1 MTAKWLD
8 QLNPAQREAVTHG
21 DGPMLVVAG
30 AGTGKTKT
38 LACRV
43 AHLLDQGLSP
53 DRLLLLTFTRR
64 AAAEMV
70 RRAEQLSQHSAAGH
84 VWGGTFHSVA
94 NRLLRIYGQA
104 VGLRPD
110 FTVMDQGDAADLMNL
125 IRSERGLGSRDRR
138 FPKKHTLVN
147 IYSRAVNAQEKLA
160 KTLERYF
167 PWCAAEIEDIGGVFE
182 AYTERKREQNVLDYD
197 DLLLMWR
204 ALCASPQAGA
214 TVADR
219 FEHVLVDEY
228 QDTNAVQADI
238 LRGMRKKH
246 TSIMA
251 VGDDAQSIY
260 SFRAATIRNILD
272 FSEQFP
278 GTHRVTLEQNY
289 RSTRPILAASNA
301 VMEQATERYTKELWS
316 DRDSGG
322 PPILMTCM
330 DEQQQ
335 CEAVCKNI
343 IVHLEEGIPLMRQAV
358 LFRAGHHSDMLEVEL
373 SRRNIPFH
381 KYGGLKFIEAA
392 HIKDML
398 AFLRILEN
406 PADELS
412 WFRLLLLLDGIGP
425 KTAQRI
431 MGELGVRGQPS
442 PPAGENGGRTVTMK
456 SSLRRFME
464 KAPRVPAPAR
474 EQIARLRETLAEC
487 SGRQLESAT
496 DSPDDNGKQDDAPA
510 TVPLASQIERIR
522 AFYEPVF
529 ERRYDDADMR
539 LRDIEQLEAI
549 ASGYRSRSR
558 FVTDL
563 TLDPPTSTSD
573 LAGAPHLEEDYL
585 ILSTIH
591 SAKGCEWDV
600 VNIIHAADGMIP
612 SDMATADEAG
622 VDEERRLF
630 YVAMTRA
637 KDHLCVYFPLRYY
650 HTKHRMG
657 DSHSYAQLTRFI
669 SPTALSL
676 FDQQSAAIE
685 MDAASPTDPSN
696 VQQVDRWVNR
706 LWGEA

>member
-1 MTAKWLD
+1 MAANWLD

-21 DGPMLVVAG
+21 DGPLLVVAG

-43 AHLLDQGLSP
+43 AYLLDKGVSP

-70 RRAEQLSQHSAAGH
+70 RRAGQLSQHSAAGS
-84 VWGGTFHSVA
+84 VWGGTFHAVA

-104 VGLRPD
+104 VGLRAD

-125 IRSERGLGSRDRR
+125 IRSERGLGTRDRR

-160 KTLERYF
+160 RTIERYF
-167 PWCAAEIEDIGGVFE
+167 PWCAAELEDIGGVFE
-182 AYTERKREQNVLDYD
+182 AYTTRKREQNVLDYD

-214 TVADR
+214 SVADR

-238 LRGMRKKH
+238 LRGMRRKH
-246 TSIMA
+246 ANIMA

-272 FSEQFP
+272 FPEQFA
-278 GTHRVTLEQNY
+278 GTRVVTLEQNY

-301 VMEQATERYTKELWS
+301 VMEQAAERYTKELWS
-316 DRDSGG
+316 DRASGG
-322 PPILMTCM
+322 PPVLLTCM

-335 CEAVCKNI
+335 CEAVCER
-343 IVHLEEGIPLMRQAV
+343 VLAHLEEGIPLMRQAV

-406 PADELS
+406 PTDELS

-431 MGELGVRGQPS
+431 MRDLGVRQQP
-442 PPAGENGGRTVTMK
+442 PTPAGENGGRTIALK
-456 SSLRRFME
+456 SALRRFIE
-464 KAPRVPAPAR
+464 KAPRVPAAAR
-474 EQIARLRETLAEC
+474 EQIAQLRETLATC
-487 SGRQLESAT
+487 SGRKVDSA
-496 DSPDDNGKQDDAPA
+496 DDADDAPTA
-510 TVPLASQIERIR
+510 VPLASQIERIR

-529 ERRYDDADMR
+529 ERLYDNATMR

-549 ASGYRSRSR
+549 AAGYRSRGR

-573 LAGAPHLEEDYL
+573 LAGPPQLDEDYL

-612 SDMATADEAG
+612 SDMAVGDEAG

-637 KDHLCVYFPLRYY
+637 KDHLHVYFPLRYY

-657 DSHSYAQLTRFI
+657 DAHSYAQLTRFI
-669 SPTALSL
+669 SPSALRL
-676 FDQQSAAIE
+676 FDQQSAATEI
-685 MDAASPTDPSN
+685 DDDPPTDPSN

-706 LWGEA
+706 LWGEE

>member
-1 MTAKWLD
+1 MLETPMAANWLD

-21 DGPMLVVAG
+21 DGPLLVVAG

-43 AHLLDQGLSP
+43 AYLLDKGISP

-70 RRAEQLSQHSAAGH
+70 RRAEQLSQQSAAGR
-84 VWGGTFHSVA
+84 VWGGTFHAVA
-94 NRLLRIYGQA
+94 NRLLRIHGQA

-138 FPKKHTLVN
+138 FPKKNTLVN
-147 IYSRAVNAQEKLA
+147 IYSRAVNAQEKLT
-160 KTLERYF
+160 KTLERHF
-167 PWCAAEIEDIGGVFE
+167 PWCAAEIEEIGGVFE
-182 AYTERKREQNVLDYD
+182 AYTTRKREQNVLDYD

-204 ALCASPQAGA
+204 ALCASPQAGPA
-214 TVADR
+214 VADR

-238 LRGMRKKH
+238 LRGMRRQH
-246 TSIMA
+246 ANIMA

-272 FSEQFP
+272 FPEQFAD
-278 GTHRVTLEQNY
+278 THQVTLEQNY

-322 PPILMTCM
+322 PPVLLTCM

-335 CEAVCKNI
+335 CEAVCERVI
-343 IVHLEEGIPLMRQAV
+343 AHLEEGIPLTRQAV

-398 AFLRILEN
+398 AFLRIMEN
-406 PADELS
+406 PTDELS

-431 MGELGVRGQPS
+431 MGELGVRK
-442 PPAGENGGRTVTMK
+442 PPPQAAGDNGGRTIAMK
-456 SSLRRFME
+456 SSVRRFIE
-464 KAPRVPAPAR
+464 KAPRVPAAAR
-474 EQIARLRETLAEC
+474 DQIGQLRETLATC
-487 SGRQLESAT
+487 SGWRVGSDDE
-496 DSPDDNGKQDDAPA
+496 PDDPPTA
-510 TVPLASQIERIR
+510 VPLVSQIERIR

-529 ERRYDDADMR
+529 ERVYDNADMR

-549 ASGYRSRSR
+549 AAGYRSRGR

-573 LAGAPHLEEDYL
+573 LAGPPHLDEDYL

-612 SDMATADEAG
+612 SDMAVGDEAG

-637 KDHLCVYFPLRYY
+637 KDHLYVYFPLRYY
-650 HTKHRMG
+650 HTKHHMG
-657 DSHSYAQLTRFI
+657 DAHSYAQLTRFI
-669 SPTALSL
+669 SPSTLSL
-676 FDQQSAAIE
+676 FDQQSAAADLD
-685 MDAASPTDPSN
+685 DAPPTGPNN

-706 LWGEA
+706 LWGEE